1 LECLNDIYNIDNKH
15 FILIVPALVSLMG
28 KILIVTNKKEDVF
41 NFPCDYPIKVFG
53 INQPDFEKTVCN
65 IVETHTGKLHVNQ
78 TTTRRSSKGK
88 YISITVRI
96 IATSRKQLDAI
107 NQDLQSCPLV
117 SYLL

>member
-1 LECLNDIYNIDNKH
+1 MTNTKKDI
-15 FILIVPALVSLMG
+15 
-28 KILIVTNKKEDVF
+28 F

-53 INQPDFEKTVCN
+53 INQPDFKKTVWN
-65 IVETHTGKLHVNQ
+65 IVETHTGKLHANQ
-78 TTTRRSSKGK
+78 TTTKHSSKGK

-96 IATSRKQLDAI
+96 IATSRKQLDDL

>member
-1 LECLNDIYNIDNKH
+1 
-15 FILIVPALVSLMG
+15 M
-28 KILIVTNKKEDVF
+28 TNKKEDIF
-41 NFPCDYPIKVFG
+41 NFPCEYPIKVFG
-53 INQPDFEKTVCN
+53 ENQSDFEKTVCN

-78 TTTRRSSKGK
+78 TTTKHSSKGK

-96 IATSRKQLDAI
+96 IATSRKQLDDI

>member
-1 LECLNDIYNIDNKH
+1 
-15 FILIVPALVSLMG
+15 MG
-28 KILIVTNKKEDVF
+28 KISIMTNTKEDIF

-53 INQPDFEKTVCN
+53 INQPNFEKTVCK
-65 IVETHTGKLHVNQ
+65 IVETHTGKLHANQ
-78 TTTRRSSKGK
+78 TTAKYSSKGK

-96 IATSRKQLDAI
+96 IATSRKQLDDL